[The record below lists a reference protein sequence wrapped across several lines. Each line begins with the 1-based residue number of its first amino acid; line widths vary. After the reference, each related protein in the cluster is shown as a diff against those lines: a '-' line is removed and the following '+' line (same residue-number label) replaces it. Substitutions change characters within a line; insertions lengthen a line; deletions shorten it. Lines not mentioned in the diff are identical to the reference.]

1 MFATILL
8 AHASLGPLMAPVTPV
23 RIGRS
28 VQSVVQ
34 PVPVPAQFLRRSADV
49 RSIPRA
55 ARGATSVVEV
65 DRAGLERF
73 AALGGGALHGVP
85 LGPGV
90 EVTLALSP
98 IEPFAA
104 DAVLEYR
111 AEPERI
117 GSRVETLQRPLR
129 ARGVFLHGAVVGA
142 PESRAFLAV
151 SDAGTFGF
159 VEWNGSTYIISSGPT
174 GRGLPTV
181 SYDLAAM
188 PAGLIETPAWTCGRD
203 GAALDDGL
211 PAGLADP
218 DGNGGADGGVAG
230 GTCRQ
235 IRLAFDTDHEFY
247 QLMGGDVEA
256 CTAYVATLSAA
267 LTTIYSRDLSARL
280 AATYLRLWPDS
291 DDPWNQADTL
301 NQLLQFRSNWITQGG
316 AVQRE
321 LVHMLSGRGLGGGI
335 AYLPGLCNSSGY
347 GLSANLAGAFP
358 TPLVNNSPQNWDIF
372 VVAHEI
378 GHNFGMEHTHEMQ
391 PPLDGCGLSP
401 QDCTVAN
408 QDAGT
413 IMSYCHLC
421 AGGLT
426 NIRLEFHPTNIAAAE
441 AYLASIACNYSGG
454 ARAPIAATDT
464 VDAFAGVPLRIDV
477 LENDE
482 PFNCESIAIASFD
495 AVTAR
500 GATVTRSVGTGA
512 GGRDELLYS
521 APGGA
526 TRGTD
531 SFAYTLIDASGQT
544 AGATVVLAVDRLRAP
559 ENPVGATSQLD
570 VSYYAIGSETAI
582 PDFDARTP
590 YALGTVPQ
598 VNFSLTFNTFATS
611 GRADNVGARF
621 RGWLSVPVAGNWR
634 LYASSDEGSRLSI
647 GDVVVVDND
656 GIHGMTERSGVIALD
671 AGLHAFEVDYFER
684 TGSAGLVVSWQGPDG
699 VKQVIPSSRFF
710 RGGTNN
716 PADLTN
722 DGTVDAQDVAILL
735 ANWGQVGSPY
745 DLTGDGLIGGA
756 DLAVILFNWTN

>member
-1 MFATILL
+1 MLATILL
-8 AHASLGPLMAPVTPV
+8 AHASLGPLMAPATPV
-23 RIGRS
+23 RIERS
-28 VQSVVQ
+28 VQSAVQ
-34 PVPVPAQFLRRSADV
+34 PAPMPVQFLRRSADV

-55 ARGATSVVEV
+55 ARGATSVIEV

-73 AALGGGALHGVP
+73 AELGGGALHGVP

-90 EVTLALSP
+90 EVTLAMSS
-98 IEPFAA
+98 IEPFAS
-104 DAVLEYR
+104 DAVLEYHAKPKR
-111 AEPERI
+111 AGAR
-117 GSRVETLQRPLR
+117 GETLQRPLR
-129 ARGVFLHGAVVGA
+129 ARGAFLHGSVVGA
-142 PESRAFLAV
+142 PESRAFLAA

-159 VEWNGSTYIISSGPT
+159 VEWNGSTYIISSGPV

-181 SYDLAAM
+181 SYDLAAL
-188 PAGLIETPAWTCGRD
+188 PAGLIEIPAWTCGRD
-203 GAALDDGL
+203 GAVLDRRVPEGR
-211 PAGLADP
+211 AGAE
-218 DGNGGADGGVAG
+218 GAEGADGGVAG

-235 IRLAFDTDHEFY
+235 IRLAFDTDHEFF

-256 CTAYVATLSAA
+256 STSYVATLAAA

-291 DDPWNQADTL
+291 DDPWNQTDTL
-301 NQLLQFRSNWITQGG
+301 NQLLQFRSNWVTQGG

-321 LVHMLSGRGLGGGI
+321 LAHMLSGRALGGGI
-335 AYLPGLCNSSGY
+335 AYLPGLCNGSGY

-358 TPLVNNSPQNWDIF
+358 TPLVNNSAQNWDIF

-426 NIRLEFHPTNIAAAE
+426 NIRLEFHPANIAAAE
-441 AYLASIACNYSGG
+441 AYLASIACNYTG
-454 ARAPIAATDT
+454 AARPPIAATDT
-464 VDAFAGVPLRIDV
+464 ADAFAGVPLRIDV
-477 LENDE
+477 LANDE
-482 PFNCESIAIASFD
+482 PFNCESISIASFD
-495 AVTAR
+495 ASTAL
-500 GATVTRSVGTGA
+500 GATISRSTATGA
-512 GGRDELLYS
+512 GGRDELLYT
-521 APGGA
+521 APSGA
-526 TRGTD
+526 VRGTD
-531 SFAYTLIDASGQT
+531 SFTYTVIDASGQT
-544 AGATVVLAVDRLRAP
+544 AGATVVLAVDRLRVP
-559 ENPVGATSQLD
+559 ENPIGATSQLD
-570 VSYYAIGSETAI
+570 ASYFTIGSETSI
-582 PDFDARTP
+582 PDYDARTP

-598 VNFSLTFNTFATS
+598 VNFPLTFNTFATS

-621 RGWLSVPVAGNWR
+621 RGWLSVPTAGNWR

-647 GDVVVVDND
+647 GDTVVVDND

-671 AGLHAFEVDYFER
+671 AGLHAIEVDYFER

-710 RGGTNN
+710 RGGANN